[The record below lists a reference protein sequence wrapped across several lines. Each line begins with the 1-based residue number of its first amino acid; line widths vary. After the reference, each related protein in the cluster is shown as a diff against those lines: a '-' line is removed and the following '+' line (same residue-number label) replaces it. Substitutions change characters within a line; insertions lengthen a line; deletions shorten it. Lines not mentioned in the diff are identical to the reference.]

1 MMPSSFFVAS
11 PPSILP
17 TMAPLIT
24 TSPAKRRR
32 NKPGASAVAAPSSS
46 SACCAIVDDQ
56 PSKKSFGTSASS
68 SSPSYSY
75 PFCLSVRFLVLAAL
89 VTCWVG
95 FFRNVPSQGHHPCDG
110 YVLDE
115 SVYDKEAA
123 RGAVRRRKGRQD
135 AKVAHVDGTDFPVA
149 KVVGEGYHQDTAVES
164 SKASNG
170 RAQNYNNG
178 GDDEGQ
184 PSSTRMETA
193 AEAPAAT
200 AVAAATNDDD
210 DDESN
215 EEDDDEID
223 LDTMLFVEN
232 RILIAP
238 GELPGYTGW
247 ARPELTLA
255 GHFQIIGVSDMKG
268 TVHQEWSVDVECTH
282 EQCRHGGSLFYLRAY
297 GPSIISGKMED
308 NGDGTYRAVFYPTDP
323 GRYTIEVVLEFSQ
336 KPEYELFPVGANDT
350 ELPYEGWLLPG
361 FPMQI
366 TIEEE
371 ERDEEDGGSEG
382 NKEKSVTTTDQ
393 RPWCHLDQLLEAD
406 TDSGRTKGRWKVV
419 DNVRTKYHRQITP
432 DGNGVSYLGYQHGLN
447 SLGVKMRYDNN
458 DCRVLTYAR
467 ANRDADGIHLVNR
480 CLSHLGIANSPQ
492 PEDQIHVIFVGC
504 SVMRLMRSS
513 FDFLL
518 RKANMTNVRTS
529 LVDIRRG
536 LFRTLPHMKSQLR
549 NFTQTFPNERK
560 FVVFNTGLHDID
572 RLCSARMW
580 PARERDQELMNKT
593 IPDGEPCIDT
603 YQKQFEEMV
612 KFIGDYPAEL
622 KLFRSTTPG
631 WMKYGNFGFSWPTDF
646 TQPFQRSHHMVTQ
659 INDIA
664 FDVLANAD
672 NADDILIMDGF
683 WTSLARPDNTEMGP
697 RNQIGK
703 HMVHPGVEVMDALAR
718 KFMHIMVRS
727 TCSEALD
734 S

>member
-1 MMPSSFFVAS
+1 
-11 PPSILP
+11 
-17 TMAPLIT
+17 MAPLIT

-32 NKPGASAVAAPSSS
+32 NKPGAAAPSS
-46 SACCAIVDDQ
+46 SACCAVVDDE
-56 PSKKSFGTSASS
+56 PSKSFGASSASP
-68 SSPSYSY
+68 PSY
-75 PFCLSVRFLVLAAL
+75 PLCLSVRFLVLATL

-95 FFRNVPSQGHHPCDG
+95 FFQNFRSQGYHQTGRSDG
-110 YVLDE
+110 RYALDDAIFAE
-115 SVYDKEAA
+115 SDGSVAAA
-123 RGAVRRRKGRQD
+123 RGAIRRRRGRQE
-135 AKVAHVDGTDFPVA
+135 AKVGDRDGTDFPET
-149 KVVGEGYHQDTAVES
+149 KLGEGYQDTAIES
-164 SKASNG
+164 SKPGNG
-170 RAQNYNNG
+170 KAQNDNKG
-178 GDDEGQ
+178 GERGQ
-184 PSSTRMETA
+184 PLSTRTETA
-193 AEAPAAT
+193 AVPAAT
-200 AVAAATNDDD
+200 AAAATNDDD

-215 EEDDDEID
+215 EDEDDEDID

-247 ARPELTLA
+247 ARPEITLA
-255 GHFQIIGVSDMKG
+255 GHFQIVGVSEMKG

-297 GPSIISGKMED
+297 GPSIITGRMED
-308 NGDGTYRAVFYPTDP
+308 NGDGTYRAIFYPTDP

-336 KPEYELFPVGANDT
+336 KPEYDMFPVGVNDT

-371 ERDEEDGGSEG
+371 KNSNDEDEG
-382 NKEKSVTTTDQ
+382 KSNEEKAVATTDE
-393 RPWCHLDQLLEAD
+393 RPWCNLDQLLETD

-447 SLGVKMRYDNN
+447 SLGVKMKYDNN
-458 DCRVLTYAR
+458 DCKVLTYAR
-467 ANRDADGIHLVNR
+467 ANRDADGVHLVNR
-480 CLSHLGIANSPQ
+480 CLSNLGIANSPQ
-492 PEDQIHVIFVGC
+492 PQDQIHVIFVGC
-504 SVMRLMRSS
+504 SVMRLMHSS

-536 LFRTLPHMKSQLR
+536 LFRTLPHMKSRLN
-549 NFTQTFPNERK
+549 NFTKTFPDERK
-560 FVVFNTGLHDID
+560 MVVFNTGLHDID

-593 IPDGEPCIDT
+593 IPEGEPCIAT
-603 YQKQFEEMV
+603 YQKQFREMV

-622 KLFRSTTPG
+622 KVFRSTTPG

-718 KFMHIMVRS
+718 KFMHIMMRS